1 MANNGHDAVVE
12 VAAGLILREDGMLLL
27 GQRPAGKPYE
37 GWWELPGGK
46 LEPGETP
53 LQALGRE
60 LHEELGIH
68 VTRATTWVTHT
79 HAYSHATVR
88 LVFCRVTGWDGEP
101 TGMEGQQLRWVDP
114 QLTVAQIEA
123 GLGGGQLL
131 PATLPP
137 MAWLQIPE
145 VYAIAG
151 PVAANRQSEFLAQVE
166 QALSDGV
173 RLFQFRAPQW
183 AGGPQDPVL
192 FQLLQQMLRLAHAA
206 GAQVLVNSVHPRDW
220 WVRADGV
227 HLRSAD
233 LAPQDLP
240 GHCRI
245 GASTHTAEELE
256 LARRA
261 GAHFAVLGPVL
272 DTASHPDTEPMG
284 WARFAQLAADAGLPV
299 FALGGQS
306 PDTMALARGHG
317 AHGVAGIR
325 FLFGAAG

>member
-1 MANNGHDAVVE
+1 MASDDVVE
-12 VAAGLILREDGMLLL
+12 VAAGLILREDGQLLL

-53 LQALGRE
+53 LQALERE
-60 LHEELGIH
+60 LDEELGIR

-88 LVFCRVTGWDGEP
+88 LVFCRVTGWKGEP
-101 TGMEGQQLRWVDP
+101 AGMEGQQLRWVDP

-145 VYAIAG
+145 IYAIVAPTAAQGQAG
-151 PVAANRQSEFLAQVE
+151 FLEHVA
-166 QALSDGV
+166 QALSRGV

-183 AGGPQDPVL
+183 AGGPQDPAL
-192 FQLLQQMLRLAHAA
+192 LALLQQMLRLAHAA
-206 GAQVLVNSVHPRDW
+206 GAQVLVNSVHPQPW
-220 WVRADGV
+220 WAQADGV

-233 LAPQDLP
+233 LAVHDLP
-240 GHCRI
+240 AHCRI
-245 GASTHTAEELE
+245 GASTHSAEELE
-256 LARRA
+256 RARRA

-272 DTASHPDTEPMG
+272 ATASHPGTTPMG
-284 WARFAQLAADAGLPV
+284 WAHFARLAADAGLPV

-306 PDTMALARGHG
+306 PAMLAQAREHG
-317 AHGVAGIR
+317 AHGMAGIR
-325 FLFGAAG
+325 FVSAAAG